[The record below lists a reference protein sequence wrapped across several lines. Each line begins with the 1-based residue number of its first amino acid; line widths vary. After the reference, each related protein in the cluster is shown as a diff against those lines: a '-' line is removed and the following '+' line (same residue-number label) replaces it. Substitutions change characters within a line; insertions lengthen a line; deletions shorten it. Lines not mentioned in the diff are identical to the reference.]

1 MCKYCQDTEPA
12 LGTIDE
18 RAVLPRGGG
27 GGGEKVSKSVK
38 PVMQN

>member
-18 RAVLPRGGG
+18 RAALPRGG

-38 PVMQN
+38 PVMQK